1 MSRFGFLGMVGALTL
16 AAGCVP
22 SGQYMEMRDKYREE
36 AAKNRRLMEEN
47 TKLEAA
53 LRAKGVDVEAIRKEL
68 ALISETGGGRG
79 IGRPIAVPK
88 GSEDMV
94 QLPGG
99 GLRMGA
105 LSFRSG
111 SAELTDKAKAALDAV
126 AQQLKAK
133 PGFILVV
140 DGHTDADPIS
150 KSHNASNWELSGKR
164 AAAVVD
170 YLVKAGA
177 CKGEDA
183 FLRGFGEFKPLP
195 GEEKAKNRRV
205 ELFAIDL
212 LGAGG
217 APAKAGAPAGEPATP
232 ARPTPK
238 PAPKTGALEP
248 DPGDPSY
255 K

>member
-68 ALISETGGGRG
+68 ALMETRGGSGFGRS
-79 IGRPIAVPK
+79 IAVPK
-88 GSEDMV
+88 GSEEMV

-105 LSFRSG
+105 LNFRSG

-140 DGHTDADPIS
+140 DGHTDTDQIS
-150 KSHNASNWELSGKR
+150 KSHNASNWELAGKR
-164 AAAVVD
+164 AAAVAD
-170 YLVKAGA
+170 YLVKAGV
-177 CKGEDA
+177 CPGEDA
-183 FLRGFGEFKPLP
+183 LIRGFGQFKPI
-195 GEEKAKNRRV
+195 GEDKAKNRRV
-205 ELFAIDL
+205 EIYAIDT
-212 LGAGG
+212 GG
-217 APAKAGAPAGEPATP
+217 APAKATGAGEAPPP

-238 PAPKTGALEP
+238 PAPKTGAVEP
-248 DPGDPSY
+248 DPGDPTY